1 MMERHREKERKDI
14 VGKKNCTQK
23 WESRVAKIY
32 DKNIFSKKTQGHLK
46 KSQEIT
52 CPRWHWNVVSLFKK
66 ITISKKIKI

>member
-32 DKNIFSKKTQGHLK
+32 DKNIFSKKKHK
-46 KSQEIT
+46 
-52 CPRWHWNVVSLFKK
+52 V
-66 ITISKKIKI
+66 ISKKVKKSLALGGTGMLFHFSKK